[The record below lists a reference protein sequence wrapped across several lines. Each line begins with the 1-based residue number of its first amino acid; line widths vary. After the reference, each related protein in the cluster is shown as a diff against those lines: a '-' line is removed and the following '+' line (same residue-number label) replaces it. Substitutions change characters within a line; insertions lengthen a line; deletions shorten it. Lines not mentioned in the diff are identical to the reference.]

1 MLLDVICAVLFEKR
15 LSSVFTRKH
24 SRQVESA
31 RKYTNHPFAGNLS
44 RIPICVIFAGLKV
57 VLFKRETFVS
67 EFLFKL
73 FDREKVLHNC
83 NRQNIHVA
91 ETTCTSASANFFFFV
106 SKFSAASV
114 HLHQS
119 YKMKVLWCSRNQP
132 VRFLSTFL
140 NFWHVGARERFTF
153 VNSVAVQS
161 GVPRFQEK
169 PLAVTGYTTLENL
182 GVLRMDVVFR

>member
-31 RKYTNHPFAGNLS
+31 RKYANHPFACNLS
-44 RIPICVIFAGLKV
+44 RISICMIFAGLKV

-91 ETTCTSASANFFFFV
+91 ETTCTPASAI
-106 SKFSAASV
+106 
-114 HLHQS
+114 L
-119 YKMKVLWCSRNQP
+119 L
-132 VRFLSTFL
+132 
-140 NFWHVGARERFTF
+140 
-153 VNSVAVQS
+153 
-161 GVPRFQEK
+161 
-169 PLAVTGYTTLENL
+169 
-182 GVLRMDVVFR
+182 

>member
-31 RKYTNHPFAGNLS
+31 RKYANHPFACNLS
-44 RIPICVIFAGLKV
+44 RIPICMIFAGLKV

-73 FDREKVLHNC
+73 FDREKVLHYC

-91 ETTCTSASANFFFFV
+91 ETTCTPASAIFILSYVYFFFPFCLKCV
-106 SKFSAASV
+106 KLAQDLTVAK
-114 HLHQS
+114 LHQ
-119 YKMKVLWCSRNQP
+119 
-132 VRFLSTFL
+132 
-140 NFWHVGARERFTF
+140 G
-153 VNSVAVQS
+153 
-161 GVPRFQEK
+161 
-169 PLAVTGYTTLENL
+169 LADLKK
-182 GVLRMDVVFR
+182 